1 VTVTD
6 KDSNLIADCHFHFQ
20 RVVSASL
27 KERAGEPD
35 ISFFQELD
43 KCRVEE
49 GIKVSLLVC
58 KTQVG
63 VISRNAIEVDLCDC
77 GKRSDKV
84 LGEKLSTFVDLF
96 EPDKFQLIRLVRID
110 ALAVNNVSEK
120 EHKYSIY
127 LEIRRY
133 LRGLFG
139 YSLKASCCFAGVP
152 SGSSPAVVKV

>member
-1 VTVTD
+1 
-6 KDSNLIADCHFHFQ
+6 LIADCHFHFQ
-20 RVVSASL
+20 RVISASL

-49 GIKVSLLVC
+49 GIKVGLLVC

-110 ALAVNNVSEK
+110 AFAINDVSKK
-120 EHKYSIY
+120 EYEYPIY
-127 LEIRRY
+127 LEIGCY
-133 LRGLFG
+133 FGCLFG
-139 YSLKASCCFAGVP
+139 DSLKARSCFAGVP
-152 SGSSPAVVKV
+152 SGSSPAVVKI

>member
-1 VTVTD
+1 MTVTREGEFVMSEHATVEQDKLVARNSKESEPVKMPECCNLELHVVCCVCRKPRQNPSLRSSKRNFCHCPDKVTVTD

-63 VISRNAIEVDLCDC
+63 VIKCSA
-77 GKRSDKV
+77 KS
-84 LGEKLSTFVDLF
+84 S
-96 EPDKFQLIRLVRID
+96 
-110 ALAVNNVSEK
+110 A
-120 EHKYSIY
+120 
-127 LEIRRY
+127 
-133 LRGLFG
+133 
-139 YSLKASCCFAGVP
+139 P
-152 SGSSPAVVKV
+152 S